1 VLGPSCGLNENA
13 KMRMGQRWEANIEGE
28 QHTREITEA
37 SLVSLVA
44 LPAALASCRKER
56 ARSASRSVV
65 ASMLNYKGLDYQWG
79 LDWDLGCGGLIRKV
93 DGP

>member
-1 VLGPSCGLNENA
+1 MLGPFCGLNENA

-44 LPAALASCRKER
+44 LPAALASCREER
-56 ARSASRSVV
+56 ARSASKSLV
-65 ASMLNYKGLDYQWG
+65 ASMLNYRGLDYQWG
-79 LDWDLGCGGLIRKV
+79 LDWDLDCGWIRS
-93 DGP
+93 GP